1 MKIGIV
7 GLPNVGKSTLFTA
20 LTKKKVDIAN
30 YPFCTIDPNVGVVK
44 VPDER
49 IDALVQL
56 NVSEQVIPA
65 SIEFVDIAGL
75 VRGAH
80 SGEGLGN
87 QFLAHIREVDA
98 IAQVV
103 RVFSPDSGDIIH
115 VEGSV
120 DPVRDIDTINLEL
133 IFADLAT
140 LEKRT
145 TSLKSLLKSGND
157 KSAIQQLDVVER
169 IREALD
175 QEQLAH
181 TVDLTVEER
190 KCTRDLNLLT
200 LKPFIY
206 IINTDEEGFQLE
218 KYPVLKDKVANY
230 PVVHFC
236 VRFEADISEL
246 SDDEAQ
252 ELGVARGGLDQLI
265 KTAYDALSL
274 ITYFTSG
281 PKETRAWPI
290 RQGIKA
296 PQAAGE
302 IHTDF
307 EKGFIRAEVINW
319 KNLID
324 IGGEVA
330 AKDKGLIRLEG
341 KEYIVQDG
349 DVMVFR
355 FAT

>member
-7 GLPNVGKSTLFTA
+7 GLPNVGKSTLFKA
-20 LTKKKVDIAN
+20 LTKKQVDIAN

-49 IDALVQL
+49 LEALARL
-56 NVSEQVIPA
+56 NASEQIIPA

-103 RVFSPDSGDIIH
+103 RVFSPLGDIIH
-115 VEGSV
+115 VDGSI
-120 DPVRDIDTINLEL
+120 DPVRDIETINLEL

-140 LEKRT
+140 IEKRIG
-145 TSLKSLLKSGND
+145 SLKSQQKAGQDKVVAQHLEIVERLKS
-157 KSAIQQLDVVER
+157 
-169 IREALD
+169 ALD
-175 QEQLAH
+175 TGALAH
-181 TVDLTVEER
+181 TVTLTLEE
-190 KCTRDLNLLT
+190 KKVIRDLNLLT

-206 IINTDEEGFQLE
+206 IINTDEGEGDPEMLSR
-218 KYPVLKDKVANY
+218 LTTLTAGY
-230 PVVHFC
+230 PVVYFC
-236 VRFEADISEL
+236 IRFEADVSEL
-246 SDDEAQ
+246 SEEESV
-252 ELGVARGGLDQLI
+252 ELGVSRTGLDQLI
-265 KTAYDALSL
+265 VTAYEALSL
-274 ITYFTSG
+274 ITFFTSG

-290 RQGIKA
+290 RAGSKA

-307 EKGFIRAEVINW
+307 ERGFIRAEVINW
-319 KNLID
+319 KDLIGV
-324 IGGEVA
+324 GGEGA
-330 AKDKGLIRLEG
+330 AKEKGLIRLEG
-341 KEYIVQDG
+341 KEYVATDG

-355 FAT
+355 FSA